1 MKLNDHVSE
10 TLLNIKMD
18 KVTSKVSE
26 NKLVK
31 GSLSLTGESKLF
43 VKLKIRFW
51 KSGIWPEQLY
61 YGQIKS
67 VCTSYIKEK
76 ISQAILK

>member
-43 VKLKIRFW
+43 VKLKHKILGVRYMVRTALLW
-51 KSGIWPEQLY
+51 ANKICLY
-61 YGQIKS
+61 IIY
-67 VCTSYIKEK
+67 
-76 ISQAILK
+76 